1 MSNAVPGLSA
11 EQIKLVQETFK
22 KVVPIKEQAASMFYA
37 RLFETQPRLKT
48 LFKGS
53 LPEQGRKLMTALGA
67 VVSNLNNL
75 GAVAETIRQLGE
87 RHVGYGV
94 KPADYE
100 AVGAALLW
108 TLEKGLG
115 AAFTPEVKIAWIN
128 AYGIVADAMKRAAAA
143 APRPAA

>member
-1 MSNAVPGLSA
+1 MAAPALTA

-22 KVVPIKEQAASMFYA
+22 KVVPIKEQAAAMFYA
-37 RLFETQPRLKT
+37 RLFETQPRLKA
-48 LFKGS
+48 LFKTP
-53 LPEQGRKLMTALGA
+53 LPEQGRKLMSAIGA

-75 GAVAETIRQLGE
+75 GAVTETIRQLGQ
-87 RHVGYGV
+87 RHVSYGV

-115 AAFTPEVKIAWIN
+115 TVFTPAVKSAWAT
-128 AYGIVADAMKRAAAA
+128 AYGIVADAMKQTAAV